1 MGILKLRFVIYI
13 LMAVLAV
20 QKLSNEAN
28 ITSSSNK
35 LSTNELETNNLV
47 DANNTAK
54 PVLTKVKA
62 TDALV
67 IPKPNQPSV
76 TKEAMPERLPSPI
89 ALPESL
95 VIQEIAPEASKTLR
109 FSSIQLEQDAQKQK
123 AVEPTVVNPTPQ
135 PKISAV
141 LETEVVSTEI
151 LAQEDGSTPMVHPT
165 APPQALATS
174 LEAVSSHS
182 TEDLQ
187 GVPTFEQSTMP
198 PSADNS
204 PREVVGQATPPQSNP
219 ETEARYFDKSF
230 TEPLSAGSAASLP
243 LTSKVPETTEWTTS
257 ASSLEV
263 ELSNGSTASPPATSK
278 VPETT
283 EWTTSASSLEVE
295 ILQETS
301 LPSVAQRQTPQVAQ
315 ATPLVAIQSDSDR
328 DLQGVVPL
336 NQNATVF
343 ENPSTSTPKEAVNS
357 QPSQDV
363 VAQATPT
370 QSRPEVERLQN
381 ELRTLEET
389 QTKSEFQSSPALS
402 IVIPTGFG
410 ADNNTAFISATYQS
424 RTRDV
429 SDLDDGGIGVGIGLG
444 DARKSVGVELSY
456 AAASF
461 GNSRNFGSGGFNVK
475 VHRLVRDD
483 LAVAVGWNG
492 FLNVGDRNDFE
503 QSFYGVATKIFRTR
517 DDINLPFSR
526 VAVTAGIGNGQFETE
541 NSVARGDNNVNVFG
555 NVALRVAQPVSLIA
569 EWSGQDLGVGLSIAP
584 FKNFP
589 LVITPAVR
597 DLVGAGDEPRF
608 VLSTGFAFRF

>member
-1 MGILKLRFVIYI
+1 MGVLKLRFAIYI

-20 QKLSNEAN
+20 QKLSHEAN
-28 ITSSSNK
+28 ITPSSNK
-35 LSTNELETNNLV
+35 LSTNELEANNLV

-95 VIQEIAPEASKTLR
+95 VIQEIAPEASKTLK

-151 LAQEDGSTPMVHPT
+151 LAQEDGSTPMVQPT

-182 TEDLQ
+182 TEDLHR
-187 GVPTFEQSTMP
+187 VPTFEQSTMP
-198 PSADNS
+198 PSTDNS

-219 ETEARYFDKSF
+219 ETEARYFNKSF
-230 TEPLSAGSAASLP
+230 TEPLSDAAAALP
-243 LTSKVPETTEWTTS
+243 VTSKVPKTTEWTTS

-263 ELSNGSTASPPATSK
+263 ELSNGSTASPPTTSK

-283 EWTTSASSLEVE
+283 DGTARISPSEGE

-301 LPSVAQRQTPQVAQ
+301 LAPVAPQQTSPAAQ
-315 ATPLVAIQSDSDR
+315 ATPLVARQSNSDR

-363 VAQATPT
+363 VAQATPA

-389 QTKSEFQSSPALS
+389 PTTSELQSSPALS

-444 DARKSVGVELSY
+444 DARKAVGVELSY

-503 QSFYGVATKIFRTR
+503 HSFYGVATKIFRTR

-541 NSVARGDNNVNVFG
+541 NSVARGDNNANVFG
-555 NVALRVAQPVSLIA
+555 NVAVRVAQPVSLIA

>member
-1 MGILKLRFVIYI
+1 MGILRLRFAIYI
-13 LMAVLAV
+13 LMAVLAI
-20 QKLSNEAN
+20 QKLSQKPN
-28 ITSSSNK
+28 ITSSSNSI
-35 LSTNELETNNLV
+35 STNDLAFNSFVE
-47 DANNTAK
+47 ANNTATSAPTK
-54 PVLTKVKA
+54 PKA
-62 TDALV
+62 MDTLV
-67 IPKPNQPSV
+67 IPKPSEQSV
-76 TKEAMPERLPSPI
+76 TKEATAERLPSPI
-89 ALPESL
+89 ALPEAL
-95 VIQEIAPEASKTLR
+95 VIQEIAPEDSRNST
-109 FSSIQLEQDAQKQK
+109 FPGVQLDHPARKQK
-123 AVEPTVVNPTPQ
+123 IVGLTVVSTAPEAGSTS
-135 PKISAV
+135 SAV
-141 LETEVVSTEI
+141 LEAEETSSQTS
-151 LAQEDGSTPMVHPT
+151 AQKDGSTPMEQSA
-165 APPQALATS
+165 APQQALATEIAAKNS
-174 LEAVSSHS
+174 YS
-182 TEDLQ
+182 TGDLQ
-187 GVPTFEQSTMP
+187 GVPTLAR
-198 PSADNS
+198 SAMFSDT
-204 PREVVGQATPPQSNP
+204 PTREVVEQDTLSQSRP
-219 ETEARYFDKSF
+219 ETETEAPGVNDSL
-230 TEPLSAGSAASLP
+230 TEPLNTDLP
-243 LTSKVPETTEWTTS
+243 PSSPVTLKAPETTDWTTS
-257 ASSLEV
+257 ASSAEV
-263 ELSNGSTASPPATSK
+263 EM
-278 VPETT
+278 
-283 EWTTSASSLEVE
+283 
-295 ILQETS
+295 LQATS
-301 LPSVAQRQTPQVAQ
+301 LPPVAPEQTIQVAQAPSLVELQKDSDQDLPGVPPLNQKAIFLANRDTSTPKETTNPQQSEDLVAQ
-315 ATPLVAIQSDSDR
+315 ATPA
-328 DLQGVVPL
+328 
-336 NQNATVF
+336 
-343 ENPSTSTPKEAVNS
+343 
-357 QPSQDV
+357 
-363 VAQATPT
+363 

-389 QTKSEFQSSPALS
+389 PTKSEFQSSPALS

-444 DARKSVGVELSY
+444 DARKAVGVELSY

-503 QSFYGVATKIFRTR
+503 QSFYGVASKIFRTR